1 MQRAQSIAMDT
12 LKRYEEDWQDY
23 IESEARMGTTELSA
37 SEAVYGFAAWL
48 TTRYEPVT
56 LSALHDAGIA
66 AELVAEFCKVNGLPE
81 PRDHWE
87 QNLTHPTSG
96 VSGAVALYAIAQNL

>member
-1 MQRAQSIAMDT
+1 MNKPTQ
-12 LKRYEEDWQDY
+12 
-23 IESEARMGTTELSA
+23 LSA

-56 LSALHDAGIA
+56 LSARHDAGIVA
-66 AELVAEFCKVNGLPE
+66 RLVSEFCKVNNLPE

-87 QNLTHPTSG
+87 ENLTHPSDG
-96 VSGAVALYAIAQNL
+96 ENGAVALRTIARNQSETAQ

>member
-1 MQRAQSIAMDT
+1 MGHMD
-12 LKRYEEDWQDY
+12 KP
-23 IESEARMGTTELSA
+23 TELSA

-66 AELVAEFCKVNGLPE
+66 AELVFEFCKVNGLPE
-81 PRDHWE
+81 VRDHWE
-87 QNLTHPTSG
+87 ENLTHPSG
-96 VSGAVALYAIAQNL
+96 GESGAVALHAIARIQAESKPV